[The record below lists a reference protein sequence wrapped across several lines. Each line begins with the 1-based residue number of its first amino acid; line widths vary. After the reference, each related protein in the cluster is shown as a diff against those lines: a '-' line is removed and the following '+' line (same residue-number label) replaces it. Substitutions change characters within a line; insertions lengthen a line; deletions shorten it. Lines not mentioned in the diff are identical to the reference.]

1 MTKLQTISDK
11 NTKSFKIKKLLVK
24 KLNKEQFK
32 KDNLIIVIGGDGFML
47 QTLKKNK
54 NSKKLFYGINSGNYG
69 FLMNKFSSK
78 NIIKNLSKANMVS
91 IYPLEM
97 IVKNKSNQARKSLAI
112 NEVSILRQSR
122 QAASLSIKQGSRQ
135 IIKKLVSDGV
145 LVSTPAGSTAYNL
158 SVHGP
163 ILSLHSKKLSIS
175 PISAFRP
182 RRWKGKIVNDK
193 SKIIITNLDPSKR
206 PISAVADN
214 LEVRNAKSITVK
226 TNNKIK
232 EFIFQISNTEKIYLS
247 KNSEDLKFNEKILSV
262 KLDKKIIYK
271 ENIILQSLYK
281 AATDQNIPPNTII
294 EFARIYGFQVDFQR
308 DIRKEDKFQIMYE
321 VFIDENKKIIET
333 GEILFANLKLSGQ
346 DNSLYYFDKE
356 NLEGHYDKNGKSV
369 QKALMKSPING
380 ARLSSSFGMRKHPI
394 DGYNKMHRGTDFAAP
409 KGTPIMA
416 SGNGI
421 VKKAGWCG
429 GGGNCVKI
437 RHNSTYE
444 TVYAHMSKFARG
456 IKNGVRVK
464 QGQTIGYVGST
475 GKSTGPH
482 LHYEVIVN
490 GKKVNSQKLKLP
502 SGKVLK
508 GKNRE
513 YFETAKIKLDV
524 LKSEKI
530 IGLN

>member
-1 MTKLQTISDK
+1 ML
-11 NTKSFKIKKLLVK
+11 KKLL
-24 KLNKEQFK
+24 KLFFK
-32 KDNLIIVIGGDGFML
+32 NLKLFGLLFLIIFTVTIA
-47 QTLKKNK
+47 TLTNH
-54 NSKKLFYGINSGNYG
+54 
-69 FLMNKFSSK
+69 
-78 NIIKNLSKANMVS
+78 
-91 IYPLEM
+91 
-97 IVKNKSNQARKSLAI
+97 Q
-112 NEVSILRQSR
+112 
-122 QAASLSIKQGSRQ
+122 
-135 IIKKLVSDGV
+135 
-145 LVSTPAGSTAYNL
+145 
-158 SVHGP
+158 
-163 ILSLHSKKLSIS
+163 KKLSNNEYNNIFDN
-175 PISAFRP
+175 IYL
-182 RRWKGKIVNDK
+182 KKTLNEIVNSLEPRYKKHNHKIKSGETFDK
-193 SKIIITNLDPSKR
+193 ILDSYSINKDEINAIKQSLSKKVNINKLNTSQKIHIILD
-206 PISAVADN
+206 
-214 LEVRNAKSITVK
+214 K

-247 KNSEDLKFNEKILSV
+247 KNSEDLEFDEKILSI

-380 ARLSSSFGMRKHPI
+380 ARLSSSFGMRNHPI

-464 QGQTIGYVGST
+464 QGQIIGYVGST

-508 GKNRE
+508 GKDRE
-513 YFETAKIKLDV
+513 YFETTKIKLDV

>member
-1 MTKLQTISDK
+1 M
-11 NTKSFKIKKLLVK
+11 
-24 KLNKEQFK
+24 
-32 KDNLIIVIGGDGFML
+32 LINF
-47 QTLKKNK
+47 KNK
-54 NSKKLFYGINSGNYG
+54 
-69 FLMNKFSSK
+69 
-78 NIIKNLSKANMVS
+78 IIRNLKVLGLIFIIIFTITIATLSNHQKNLSKNEYGDFINN
-91 IYPLEM
+91 IYLKKTLNE
-97 IVKNKSNQARKSLAI
+97 IVKNLEPRYKKYNHKIKSGETFDKILNSYFINKEEIKAI
-112 NEVSILRQSR
+112 KE
-122 QAASLSIKQGSRQ
+122 SLSKKVNINKLNTNQKIQ
-135 IIKKLVSDGV
+135 IV
-145 LVSTPAGSTAYNL
+145 L
-158 SVHGP
+158 
-163 ILSLHSKKLSIS
+163 
-175 PISAFRP
+175 
-182 RRWKGKIVNDK
+182 D
-193 SKIIITNLDPSKR
+193 
-206 PISAVADN
+206 
-214 LEVRNAKSITVK
+214 K

-232 EFIFQISNTEKIYLS
+232 EFIFQISNTQKIYLS
-247 KNSEDLKFNEKILSV
+247 KNSEDLGFNEKILSI

-271 ENIILQSLYK
+271 ENMILQSLYK

-308 DIRKEDKFQIMYE
+308 DIRKEDRFQIMYE

-333 GEILFANLKLSGQ
+333 GEIFFANLILSGQ

-356 NLEGHYDKNGKSV
+356 NLEGHYNKNGKSV
-369 QKALMKSPING
+369 QKALMKTPING
-380 ARLSSSFGMRKHPI
+380 ARLSSSYGMRKHPI
-394 DGYNKMHRGTDFAAP
+394 DGFNKMHRGTDFAAP

-429 GGGNCVKI
+429 GGGNCIKI
-437 RHNSTYE
+437 KHNSTYE

-456 IKNGVRVK
+456 IKKGVRVK

-508 GKNRE
+508 GKDRE
-513 YFETAKIKLDV
+513 LFETNKIKLNV